1 MTRKRT
7 DRVDDVDIYKKKL
20 LLSLLGFLRRRFVLG
35 DLLQESPRR
44 THKWGYRSS
53 YSTLLGPTV
62 HSYTNIPRR
71 CARLPDF
78 HIAGKI
84 RKKQAKCVGK
94 SSTTST

>member
-62 HSYTNIPRR
+62 HSYTKYTEKMCQI
-71 CARLPDF
+71 ARF
-78 HIAGKI
+78 SYSGEN
-84 RKKQAKCVGK
+84 KKK
-94 SSTTST
+94 TSKVCRQK